1 MEARPTALQPGVI
14 RGLLPGLPVN
24 GDVLPHRCLEVLQGT
39 EQTENPSVRPSIHT
53 SIPQEAPVP
62 PHCPAHPGASRPS
75 PRLPSAASGARRAL
89 CRHVP
94 VPAPRSPLTQIASA
108 SAAAPPGCPCARA
121 RTKGAHSSS
130 TAPSPRR
137 EQQRTRGSRCASPA
151 AGPGPAPAASGCG
164 GASISRPGRGE
175 NAGPEAEPAAA
186 RCLPAGR
193 GMAGPVDCHCHL
205 AAACFQP
212 AAVSAL
218 VVVSEQAGEFR
229 SVVELS
235 ERFPGFV
242 LPCLGVHPVQEIS
255 PEEQRSV
262 TLKDLDAALPLIERY
277 KDKLVGIGEVG
288 LDFTPRFASTDEQ
301 KEGQRQVL
309 IKQIE
314 LARKL
319 DLPLNVHSRS
329 AGRPTI
335 NLLKEQGA
343 TKVLL
348 HAFDGKPS
356 VAMEGVRAGYYFS
369 IPPSIVRSEQKQKLV
384 KQLPLENMCLETD
397 SPALGPEK
405 QVRNEPKNIY
415 IAAEY
420 IAKIK
425 GIPVGEVIE
434 VTTQNALKVFPKLQ
448 HFIRI

>member
-1 MEARPTALQPGVI
+1 
-14 RGLLPGLPVN
+14 
-24 GDVLPHRCLEVLQGT
+24 
-39 EQTENPSVRPSIHT
+39 
-53 SIPQEAPVP
+53 
-62 PHCPAHPGASRPS
+62 
-75 PRLPSAASGARRAL
+75 
-89 CRHVP
+89 
-94 VPAPRSPLTQIASA
+94 
-108 SAAAPPGCPCARA
+108 
-121 RTKGAHSSS
+121 
-130 TAPSPRR
+130 
-137 EQQRTRGSRCASPA
+137 
-151 AGPGPAPAASGCG
+151 
-164 GASISRPGRGE
+164 
-175 NAGPEAEPAAA
+175 
-186 RCLPAGR
+186 
-193 GMAGPVDCHCHL
+193 MAGPVDCHCHL
-205 AAACFQP
+205 GAPCFQP
-212 AAVSAL
+212 DVAAVVRAAEQAAVSAL

-229 SVVELS
+229 SVLELS

-242 LPCLGVHPVQEIS
+242 LPCLGVHPVQEVS

-262 TLKDLDAALPLIERY
+262 TLKDLDDALPLIEFY

-314 LARKL
+314 LARRL

-369 IPPSIVRSEQKQKLV
+369 IPPSIIRSEQKQKLV

-405 QVRNEPKNIY
+405 QMGREQELTVDIQKATPGLVTCGP
-415 IAAEY
+415 AAANRENSH
-420 IAKIK
+420 ITEFSKEMNPRHQDCLRAHCCAGVSVE
-425 GIPVGEVIE
+425 GICD
-434 VTTQNALKVFPKLQ
+434 VTLKMPPSLSPNLITLQ
-448 HFIRI
+448 

>member
-1 MEARPTALQPGVI
+1 MA
-14 RGLLPGLPVN
+14 
-24 GDVLPHRCLEVLQGT
+24 
-39 EQTENPSVRPSIHT
+39 
-53 SIPQEAPVP
+53 
-62 PHCPAHPGASRPS
+62 
-75 PRLPSAASGARRAL
+75 
-89 CRHVP
+89 
-94 VPAPRSPLTQIASA
+94 
-108 SAAAPPGCPCARA
+108 
-121 RTKGAHSSS
+121 
-130 TAPSPRR
+130 
-137 EQQRTRGSRCASPA
+137 
-151 AGPGPAPAASGCG
+151 
-164 GASISRPGRGE
+164 
-175 NAGPEAEPAAA
+175 
-186 RCLPAGR
+186 
-193 GMAGPVDCHCHL
+193 AGPVDCHCHL
-205 AAACFQP
+205 AAPCFQADVAAVVRAAEQ

-218 VVVSEQAGEFR
+218 LVVSEQAGEFR

-242 LPCLGVHPVQEIS
+242 LPCLGVHPVQEVS

-262 TLKDLDAALPLIERY
+262 TLKDLDAALPLIELY

-314 LARKL
+314 LARRL

-356 VAMEGVRAGYYFS
+356 VAMDGVKAGYFFS
-369 IPPSIVRSEQKQKLV
+369 IPPSIIRSEQKQKLV
-384 KQLPLENMCLETD
+384 KLLPLESMCLETD

-405 QVRNEPKNIY
+405 QMRNEPKNIY

-425 GIPVGEVIE
+425 GIPVEEVIE

-448 HFIRI
+448 NFLWM

>member
-1 MEARPTALQPGVI
+1 MA
-14 RGLLPGLPVN
+14 
-24 GDVLPHRCLEVLQGT
+24 
-39 EQTENPSVRPSIHT
+39 
-53 SIPQEAPVP
+53 
-62 PHCPAHPGASRPS
+62 
-75 PRLPSAASGARRAL
+75 
-89 CRHVP
+89 
-94 VPAPRSPLTQIASA
+94 
-108 SAAAPPGCPCARA
+108 
-121 RTKGAHSSS
+121 
-130 TAPSPRR
+130 
-137 EQQRTRGSRCASPA
+137 
-151 AGPGPAPAASGCG
+151 
-164 GASISRPGRGE
+164 
-175 NAGPEAEPAAA
+175 
-186 RCLPAGR
+186 
-193 GMAGPVDCHCHL
+193 AGPVDCHCHL
-205 AAACFQP
+205 AAPCFQADVAAVVRAAEQ

-218 VVVSEQAGEFR
+218 LVVSEQAGEFR

-235 ERFPGFV
+235 ERCGAHPCPRRDGSDWRRGTCRPLPWFPGFV
-242 LPCLGVHPVQEIS
+242 LPCLGVHPVQEVS

-262 TLKDLDAALPLIERY
+262 TLKDLDAALPLIELY

-314 LARKL
+314 LARRL

-356 VAMEGVRAGYYFS
+356 VAMDGVKAGYFFS
-369 IPPSIVRSEQKQKLV
+369 IPPSIIRSEQQKLV
-384 KQLPLENMCLETD
+384 KLLPLESMCLETD

-405 QVRNEPKNIY
+405 QMRNEPKNIY

-425 GIPVGEVIE
+425 GIPVEEVIE

-448 HFIRI
+448 NFLWM

>member
-1 MEARPTALQPGVI
+1 
-14 RGLLPGLPVN
+14 
-24 GDVLPHRCLEVLQGT
+24 
-39 EQTENPSVRPSIHT
+39 
-53 SIPQEAPVP
+53 
-62 PHCPAHPGASRPS
+62 
-75 PRLPSAASGARRAL
+75 
-89 CRHVP
+89 
-94 VPAPRSPLTQIASA
+94 
-108 SAAAPPGCPCARA
+108 
-121 RTKGAHSSS
+121 
-130 TAPSPRR
+130 
-137 EQQRTRGSRCASPA
+137 
-151 AGPGPAPAASGCG
+151 
-164 GASISRPGRGE
+164 
-175 NAGPEAEPAAA
+175 
-186 RCLPAGR
+186 
-193 GMAGPVDCHCHL
+193 MAGPVDCHCHL
-205 AAACFQP
+205 AAPCFQP
-212 AAVSAL
+212 DVAAVVRAAEQAAVSAL

-262 TLKDLDAALPLIERY
+262 TLKDLDAALPLIELY

-314 LARKL
+314 LARRL

-369 IPPSIVRSEQKQKLV
+369 IPPSIIRSEQQKLV

-405 QVRNEPKNIY
+405 QEGASGDKCPQDANTLVVPHQNQTGLISLRPAQSSKDGFASVSICFPWCLVSSSAEEAHDPECAEPL
-415 IAAEY
+415 
-420 IAKIK
+420 
-425 GIPVGEVIE
+425 GGQGRQMMLCGHGSGE
-434 VTTQNALKVFPKLQ
+434 TQDVPAILSTG
-448 HFIRI
+448 

>member
-1 MEARPTALQPGVI
+1 MPARKRKP
-14 RGLLPGLPVN
+14 
-24 GDVLPHRCLEVLQGT
+24 
-39 EQTENPSVRPSIHT
+39 RP
-53 SIPQEAPVP
+53 
-62 PHCPAHPGASRPS
+62 PGAF
-75 PRLPSAASGARRAL
+75 
-89 CRHVP
+89 
-94 VPAPRSPLTQIASA
+94 
-108 SAAAPPGCPCARA
+108 PPGAAWRGRWTATATWPRPASS
-121 RTKGAHSSS
+121 RTWRPWCG
-130 TAPSPRR
+130 RR
-137 EQQRTRGSRCASPA
+137 S
-151 AGPGPAPAASGCG
+151 
-164 GASISRPGRGE
+164 
-175 NAGPEAEPAAA
+175 
-186 RCLPAGR
+186 
-193 GMAGPVDCHCHL
+193 
-205 AAACFQP
+205 
-212 AAVSAL
+212 
-218 VVVSEQAGEFR
+218 
-229 SVVELS
+229 
-235 ERFPGFV
+235 RFPGFV
-242 LPCLGVHPVQEIS
+242 LPCLGVHPVQEVS

-262 TLKDLDAALPLIERY
+262 TLKDLDAALPLIELY

-301 KEGQRQVL
+301 KEEQRQVL

-314 LARKL
+314 LARRL

-356 VAMEGVRAGYYFS
+356 VAMEGVKAGYYFS
-369 IPPSIVRSEQKQKLV
+369 IPPSIIRSEQKQKLV

-434 VTTQNALKVFPKLQ
+434 VTTENALKVFPKLQ
-448 HFIRI
+448 HFLRI